1 MNTVNDNNISLWIQ
15 RFLDG
20 ETTCAEERE
29 LYAYFSREDIPEE
42 VKPYRAMFGWYDSLA
57 SSANTTATPAATTSV
72 SEKETP
78 VRLPAFRPWQW
89 ISVAAMLA
97 LLLTVGF
104 LFRPKSS
111 MADIPEEYLAYQG
124 SYIVRDGKKITDLR
138 IVVPEILKTEQYI
151 DDRINSVDEAIDINQ
166 AMIESMSSQLDMSN
180 PAIREAVEAA
190 FKD

>member
-1 MNTVNDNNISLWIQ
+1 
-15 RFLDG
+15 
-20 ETTCAEERE
+20 
-29 LYAYFSREDIPEE
+29 
-42 VKPYRAMFGWYDSLA
+42 
-57 SSANTTATPAATTSV
+57 
-72 SEKETP
+72 
-78 VRLPAFRPWQW
+78 
-89 ISVAAMLA
+89 
-97 LLLTVGF
+97 
-104 LFRPKSS
+104 

>member
-1 MNTVNDNNISLWIQ
+1 
-15 RFLDG
+15 
-20 ETTCAEERE
+20 
-29 LYAYFSREDIPEE
+29 
-42 VKPYRAMFGWYDSLA
+42 
-57 SSANTTATPAATTSV
+57 
-72 SEKETP
+72 
-78 VRLPAFRPWQW
+78 
-89 ISVAAMLA
+89 MLA
-97 LLLTVGF
+97 PLLTVGF

-111 MADIPEEYLAYQG
+111 MADIPAEYLAYQG